1 MGKRRIQLKTEKER
15 GGEEMVEKQCTACR
29 RTEKMEADIAF
40 ECWKINGGPFTAF
53 DCPYCDPGIMIPKQ
67 VIEETEAKDEK
78 RKTPRQTKRKKITDI
93 NTLFPS
99 NVTRYKFQSNAKSC
113 LFRQLLLSKETTCC
127 SS

>member
-1 MGKRRIQLKTEKER
+1 MKTEKER

-67 VIEETEAKDEK
+67 VIEETGPRTKKEKHLGRPKEK
-78 RKTPRQTKRKKITDI
+78 R
-93 NTLFPS
+93 
-99 NVTRYKFQSNAKSC
+99 
-113 LFRQLLLSKETTCC
+113 
-127 SS
+127 